1 MLIMGK
7 LGVLVTAALAT
18 YQILNAENKVKETAR
33 QGIVIGGGAAGGFL
47 QAWESARFA
56 ALVRPSAQ

>member
-18 YQILNAENKVKETAR
+18 YQILNAENKQR
-33 QGIVIGGGAAGGFL
+33 
-47 QAWESARFA
+47 R
-56 ALVRPSAQ
+56 RPRGRGLA